1 MTPEHEDLAEMMVG
15 IDTVRPYPGNPR
27 KGDIALLAES
37 LKTNGQYRPIVVNR
51 ASGEILAGN
60 HTWLAARKLGW
71 SEIAATYVDVDDATA
86 RRIVLVDNRSADNA
100 SYDDV
105 ALDALLDTVIRD
117 EGVEGLIG
125 TGFDAPEIDTR
136 EIEEEDLRPMT
147 RGYAL
152 VAYPLEQHGIVTQ
165 ALSSLVG
172 IEGVQ
177 VEQAS
182 N

>member
-15 IDTVRPYPGNPR
+15 IDTVKPYPGNPR
-27 KGDIALLAES
+27 KGDIGLLSES

-51 ASGEILAGN
+51 GSGEILAGN

-71 SEIAATYVDVDDATA
+71 SEIAATYVDVDEATA

-105 ALDALLDTVIRD
+105 ALDAMIDTLIRD
-117 EGVEGLIG
+117 EGLDGLIG
-125 TGFDAPEIDTR
+125 TGFDAPELDTR

-147 RGYAL
+147 RFYAL
-152 VAYPLEQHGIVTQ
+152 VAYPIDQHGTVTD
-165 ALSSLVG
+165 ALSALVG

-177 VEQAS
+177 IEQSA